1 MKIINMI
8 LNWKSILAILLI
20 MIAVGVFAREMFPKV
35 EQVVQFEQAQI
46 DENTW
51 VRRSTYE
58 STRSILQTLE
68 GENEQLYN
76 QVRGLN
82 SRIANFTTIEAEL
95 NLQIDSLE
103 SVKPVFIPINNGQV
117 ADTTIIFTETFA
129 EGLFEIESRVN
140 FWSGYLTNELK
151 VTQLRPI
158 KIHSLTTIS
167 KDRRTMFTYVS
178 SPDFKSIQYEARHSV
193 PPQRI
198 KPLHYMLIGAGIVTG
213 IYIIF

>member
-1 MKIINMI
+1 MV
-8 LNWKSILAILLI
+8 LNWKSILAILFV
-20 MIAVGVFAREMFPKV
+20 MIGVAVFAREMFPKV

-58 STRSILQTLE
+58 STRSILETLK

-82 SRIANFTTIEAEL
+82 SRIANLTSIEAQL
-95 NLQIDSLE
+95 NVEIDSLKTVKD
-103 SVKPVFIPINNGQV
+103 SVFVPVYAGQV
-117 ADTTIIFTETFA
+117 SDTTIIFTETFA

-158 KIHSLTTIS
+158 RINTLTTIS
-167 KDRRTMFTYVS
+167 NDRRTMFTYVS

-193 PPQRI
+193 PPRRL
-198 KPLHYMLIGAGIVTG
+198 KPFHYMLIGAGIVTG
-213 IYIIF
+213 IYTIF